1 MQNKKIKCFDDYRD
15 SNFLLDDLVIRFRIP
30 QEIQKELPFNET
42 LDSLGFASEDFDN
55 WDDFNAHFDD
65 TGLYLIVS
73 SNDDEMHF
81 AVVDSID
88 FVDLMSDLCNT
99 YNAKVILNPHKN
111 DVTNTSFYSMVNT
124 PTIELFKK

>member
-30 QEIQKELPFNET
+30 SEIQKELPFNKT
-42 LDSLGFASEDFDN
+42 LDSLGFVSSDFDN

-65 TGLYLIVS
+65 TGLYLIIS

-81 AVVDSID
+81 AVVDSLD
-88 FVDLMSDLCNT
+88 FVDLMSDLCEVR
-99 YNAKVILNPHKN
+99 NARVILNSDKK
-111 DVTNTSFYSMVNT
+111 DVVNTSFDSAINT

>member
-30 QEIQKELPFNET
+30 SEIQKELPFNKT
-42 LDSLGFASEDFDN
+42 LDSLGFVSSDFDN

-65 TGLYLIVS
+65 TGLYLIIS

-81 AVVDSID
+81 AVVDSLD
-88 FVDLMSDLCNT
+88 FVDLMSD
-99 YNAKVILNPHKN
+99 
-111 DVTNTSFYSMVNT
+111 
-124 PTIELFKK
+124 